1 MSQAER
7 DSRRRRRRR
16 DGTVV
21 LPVEVQEIDFSNA
34 LFAEGFLPEETDDR
48 LALTRG
54 LQRVV
59 DLWVREITTR
69 GLRG

>member
-21 LPVEVQEIDFSNA
+21 LPVEVKEIDLAIA
-34 LFAEGFLPEETDDR
+34 LHAEGFLPEETDDR
-48 LALTRG
+48 LTLTRG

-59 DLWVREITTR
+59 DVWVKEITTR